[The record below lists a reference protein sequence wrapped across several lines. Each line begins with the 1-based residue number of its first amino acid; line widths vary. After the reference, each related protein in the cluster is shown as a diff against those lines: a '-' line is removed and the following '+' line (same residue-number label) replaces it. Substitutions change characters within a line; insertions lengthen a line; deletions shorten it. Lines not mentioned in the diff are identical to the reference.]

1 MKREDKMIKSRFA
14 LFCDYALTSSDGKL
28 SIIGEFDH
36 LHSTSDKATLGKA
49 FLIAS
54 FLGSAN
60 EKVDLQVRLVNDKE
74 DDELFKQTFNLTTS
88 PEGKANI
95 IIEFQNLTFNKFGI
109 YKAIVTENG
118 KKVSEVELSVIKANS
133 LPQARA

>member
-1 MKREDKMIKSRFA
+1 MIKTRFA

-49 FLIAS
+49 YFVAS
-54 FLGSAN
+54 FFGTPN
-60 EKVDLQVRLVNDKE
+60 EKCNLQVRLVHE
-74 DDELFKQTFNLTTS
+74 RGDDELFKQDFNLTTS
-88 PEGKANI
+88 VEGRVNI
-95 IIEFQNLTFNKFGI
+95 MIEFLNLTFNKFGL
-109 YKAIVTENG
+109 YKAIVTEGG
-118 KKVSEVELSVIKANS
+118 KKVSEAELSVIKANS